1 MTDGESGNST
11 YHHSLLKPI
20 TRNKD
25 LGSLYANNT
34 ATGYIKIIPDY
45 TISTK
50 CIYRSSISG
59 VFF

>member
-50 CIYRSSISG
+50 CIYRSSISEAL
-59 VFF
+59 F